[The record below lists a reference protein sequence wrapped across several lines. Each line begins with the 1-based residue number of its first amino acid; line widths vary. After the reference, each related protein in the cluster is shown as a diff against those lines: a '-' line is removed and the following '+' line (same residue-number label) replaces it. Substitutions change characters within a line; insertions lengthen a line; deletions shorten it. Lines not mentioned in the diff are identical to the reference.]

1 MSREKQQED
10 WENELFD
17 IRAREQKASKDYAY
31 EENGKIET
39 CSDCGSPINSHDHC
53 PRCDY

>member
-1 MSREKQQED
+1 MSRERQEED

-17 IRAREQKASKDYAY
+17 IRAKEQKASKDYRY
-31 EENGKIET
+31 EENGEIET